1 MTDDSEGSIL
11 FYDHQAELP
20 SPDFDEESDED
31 DDDDWLMESLR

>member
-1 MTDDSEGSIL
+1 MTENSESSIL
-11 FYDHQAELP
+11 FCDHQADLL